1 MGSKLKDMN
10 NKILQAM
17 AESRKTVVRLLTETV
32 SDGGLSFDQRLD
44 LGDLKSNSSLLE
56 TKASLLN
63 LKDSPPPP
71 PTPPLSRPSI
81 PSLRTSRLAESVNEI
96 QPKHC
101 SNAFILESL
110 TSGIS
115 EG

>member
-1 MGSKLKDMN
+1 MN

-44 LGDLKSNSSLLE
+44 LEDLKPNSSLLE
-56 TKASLLN
+56 TKPSLLN
-63 LKDSPPPP
+63 LKDSPPP

-81 PSLRTSRLAESVNEI
+81 PSLRTSRVAESVNEI